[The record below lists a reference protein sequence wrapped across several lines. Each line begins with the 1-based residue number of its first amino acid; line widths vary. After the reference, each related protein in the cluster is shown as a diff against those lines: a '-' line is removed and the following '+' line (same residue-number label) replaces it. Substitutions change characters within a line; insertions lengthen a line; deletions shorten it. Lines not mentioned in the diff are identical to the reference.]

1 MRYEQHNTGRRER
14 KRALRHTHI
23 SCDTLPR
30 VSCRICMRHRSLA
43 RHGIGSRSMTGSG
56 TMTRRRHLHPHRRHV
71 GLVEAV
77 QQQPRA
83 ARRRLRSSCS
93 HPFRRCRAHAYTAT
107 ASHPRRA
114 QSRPCGAATRQV
126 GSVQAPRPRLHLGC
140 CRQRCVA
147 AHEPTVAFFRSDG
160 WQDRFRVPSQQQ
172 RAWRAPQQRAQRAAR
187 KRRPPLLP
195 CPLPLPHP
203 EA

>member
-1 MRYEQHNTGRRER
+1 MRYEQHNMGRRER

-43 RHGIGSRSMTGSG
+43 RHGISWRSMTGSG
-56 TMTRRRHLHPHRRHV
+56 IMTRRRHLRPHRRRV
-71 GLVEAV
+71 GLTEVL

-83 ARRRLRSSCS
+83 ARRHLGSSCS
-93 HPFRRCRAHAYTAT
+93 RPFRHCRAHAHTAT
-107 ASHPRRA
+107 VSHLRRA
-114 QSRPCGAATRQV
+114 QSRPMTRQP

-147 AHEPTVAFFRSDG
+147 AHEPPVAFFRSDG